1 MKRSPLFYVG
11 DKAQLIEII
20 ISLVPEKINN
30 YYEPFLG
37 GGTVAMNVT
46 AKKYVLSDCSK
57 DLIAVHESIS
67 KTTSL
72 SKIKAIIN
80 KYGLYSYDNLTISD
94 YKLKKIKDKYPKTYY
109 ANINKKPFLELRNRF
124 NETKNSLELYVLII
138 YSFNR
143 MIRFNSK
150 GEYNVPVGNLIFN
163 QKVEKCLLDYRKFV
177 HDNIINF
184 SCKDY
189 KYLYD
194 VSFNEDDFVYLDPPY
209 LITNAEY
216 NKSWSETDEEQLYDL
231 LDYLNKKGVKFM
243 LSNVY
248 QYQGKINNH
257 MNRLQKY
264 NFYKVESNYIN
275 KNNNKKKDIIELI
288 VTNY

>member
-275 KNNNKKKDIIELI
+275 KNNNKKQDIIELI